1 MLKAPWIMVLSIN
14 QFEKGLLQGF
24 SDSDWAGSLEDSKS
38 TSGYAF
44 NLGSGVFSWS
54 SRKQEVVAQSSA
66 EAEYIAAAGAA
77 NQAIWLRNLM
87 EDLGMKQTDATVIW
101 VDNKFAISI
110 AKNPVF
116 HGRTNHIKVKFHAPR
131 EVEAS
136 QEIKLLHCSLNEQ
149 ISNVLTK
156 GL

>member
-1 MLKAPWIMVLSIN
+1 MV
-14 QFEKGLLQGF
+14 
-24 SDSDWAGSLEDSKS
+24 
-38 TSGYAF
+38 T
-44 NLGSGVFSWS
+44 
-54 SRKQEVVAQSSA
+54 QSFA

-87 EDLGMKQTDATVIW
+87 ADLGMKQTDATVIW
-101 VDNKFAISI
+101 VDNKSAISI

-116 HGRTNHIKVKFHAPR
+116 HGRTKHIKVKFHAVR

-136 QEIKLLHCSLNEQ
+136 QEIKLLHCNLNEQ